1 MVRSVICRPLSVSAA
16 GQISGL
22 GTVTGRWT
30 QALDLKGL
38 FPQDVAAARPREIVR
53 LLAHDYRRRNT
64 AKWRGQGGNSLWP
77 ARGTIFRLCWPADR
91 NGGFASASRTV
102 SSAADL
108 KFVHRKRRVR
118 SGTSNRKAALESLGC

>member
-64 AKWRGQGGNSLWP
+64 AKWRGKGRNPRGGHAGRFSVYVDRPTGTADSP
-77 ARGTIFRLCWPADR
+77 AHPEPFPVPPI
-91 NGGFASASRTV
+91 
-102 SSAADL
+102 
-108 KFVHRKRRVR
+108 
-118 SGTSNRKAALESLGC
+118 